1 MKLDLDQIKL
11 ALAGVLAV
19 ALALGIGRFAY
30 TPILPFMRESL
41 GLTSS
46 EAGLIASWN
55 YFGYLIGSLSIL
67 FPLFNYRLKL
77 SFILA
82 CVTSIASTGLISA
95 TVNFD
100 LICLTRF
107 INGFCGAIVL
117 ISGTSL
123 IFSKL
128 ENYTS
133 LDLRLAHFSG
143 FGLGMAVSSIGVI
156 ICSNLNIDWR
166 GQWIFML
173 MICLIFF
180 IPTIKFIP
188 DQSETILQSKKIIG
202 KNDNLSFFLLCL
214 GYACFGFGYIIY
226 GTFIADLIHKSD
238 GLMGMENIA
247 WLVAGIAAIPSAIFW
262 QRIAVLTSLDRS
274 LLFSSVIS
282 ALGAILLLII
292 DNSTGILI
300 SCFLYGFGIPGIVA
314 LTLLEGKRRYNG
326 NVTAGIAILTTS
338 FSVGQILGP
347 YISGNIIDYYGNYFY
362 AISAS
367 GIFLTFG
374 GILMLRP
381 SHLKKQNI
389 KN

>member
-11 ALAGVLAV
+11 TLAGVLAV

-41 GLTSS
+41 GLTSA

-67 FPLFNYRLKL
+67 FPLFNNRLKL
-77 SFILA
+77 SFISA

-180 IPTIKFIP
+180 IP
-188 DQSETILQSKKIIG
+188 
-202 KNDNLSFFLLCL
+202 
-214 GYACFGFGYIIY
+214 
-226 GTFIADLIHKSD
+226 
-238 GLMGMENIA
+238 
-247 WLVAGIAAIPSAIFW
+247 
-262 QRIAVLTSLDRS
+262 
-274 LLFSSVIS
+274 VIR
-282 ALGAILLLII
+282 
-292 DNSTGILI
+292 
-300 SCFLYGFGIPGIVA
+300 
-314 LTLLEGKRRYNG
+314 K
-326 NVTAGIAILTTS
+326 
-338 FSVGQILGP
+338 
-347 YISGNIIDYYGNYFY
+347 
-362 AISAS
+362 
-367 GIFLTFG
+367 
-374 GILMLRP
+374 
-381 SHLKKQNI
+381 
-389 KN
+389 